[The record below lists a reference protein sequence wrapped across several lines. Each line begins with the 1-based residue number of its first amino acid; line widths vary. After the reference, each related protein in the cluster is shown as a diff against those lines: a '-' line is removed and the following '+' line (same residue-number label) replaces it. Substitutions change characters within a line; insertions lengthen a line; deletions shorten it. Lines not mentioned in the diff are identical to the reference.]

1 MWSKT
6 SSGNYTNLH
15 HCLVLEVIGSGSSF
29 NIQAT
34 AITGATPVLDG
45 TWATAAEAQEA
56 MRELV
61 GGVDSSTYGD

>member
-1 MWSKT
+1 MWAKT
-6 SSGNYTNLH
+6 STGNYTNLD

-34 AITGATPVLDG
+34 ATSGATPVLAG
-45 TWATAAEAQEA
+45 TWTTSAAAQEA

-61 GGVDSSTYGD
+61 DGVDSSTYGD